1 MPPQSR
7 ILMKI
12 AWDSGLVSGLQ
23 PPQVIL
29 TQLQCSNRVTV
40 ERTHSSG

>member
-7 ILMKI
+7 IFMKI
-12 AWDSGLVSGLQ
+12 AWDLDLVGGFRM
-23 PPQVIL
+23 PQVIL